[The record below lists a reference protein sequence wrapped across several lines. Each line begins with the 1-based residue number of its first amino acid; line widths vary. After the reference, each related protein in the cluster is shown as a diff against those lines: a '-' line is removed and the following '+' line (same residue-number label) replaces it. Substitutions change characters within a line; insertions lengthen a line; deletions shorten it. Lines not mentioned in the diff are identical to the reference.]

1 MPLSAPRNDPKES
14 KPAMMPTAAI
24 AKRAADLQA
33 FRISP
38 GDSNYFACMLD
49 PLADGVSFTLVVEIF
64 EPGGKTPPNSHAIA
78 EEVFFVM
85 AGTGIAYADG
95 ESRDVGPGDVLVL
108 RPGTEHVVENTG
120 PGKLYCLTVMTPN
133 EGFAE
138 LIRNGTPVELTD
150 EDRAVI
156 AGSGRC

>member
-1 MPLSAPRNDPKES
+1 MMAAP
-14 KPAMMPTAAI
+14 AI
-24 AKRAADLQA
+24 AKRAAELQA
-33 FRISP
+33 FRIAP
-38 GDSNYFACMLD
+38 TDSNYFACLFD

-78 EEVFFVM
+78 EEVFFVL
-85 AGTGIAYADG
+85 AGSGKAVAEGVTK
-95 ESRDVGPGDVLVL
+95 DVGAGDVLVL

-120 PGKLYCLTVMTPN
+120 VGKLYCLTMMTPN

-138 LIRNGTPVELTD
+138 LIRAGTPVELTD

-156 AGSGRC
+156 CGMRH

>member
-1 MPLSAPRNDPKES
+1 
-14 KPAMMPTAAI
+14 MMAATSI
-24 AKRAADLQA
+24 AKRAAELSA

-38 GDSNYFACMLD
+38 NDSNYFACMLD

-64 EPGGKTPPNSHAIA
+64 EIGGKTPPNSHAIA
-78 EEVFFVM
+78 EEVFFVL
-85 AGTGIAYADG
+85 AGTGKAIADG
-95 ESRDVGPGDVLVL
+95 ASRDVGPGDVLVL

-120 PGKLYCLTVMTPN
+120 VGKLYCLTMMTPN

-138 LIRNGTPVELTD
+138 LIRAGTPVELTD

-156 AGSGRC
+156 TGVGCR

>member
-1 MPLSAPRNDPKES
+1 
-14 KPAMMPTAAI
+14 MMPAPSI
-24 AKRAADLQA
+24 AKRAADLKA
-33 FRISP
+33 FRIAAN
-38 GDSNYFACMLD
+38 DSNYFACMLD

-64 EPGGKTPPNSHAIA
+64 EPGGKTPPNTHAVA

-85 AGTGIAYADG
+85 AGTGRAYADG
-95 ESRDVGPGDVLVL
+95 ASCDVAPGDVLVL

-120 PGKLYCLTVMTPN
+120 PGKLYCLTMMTPN

-138 LIRNGTPVELTD
+138 LIRNGTPVDLTP

-156 AGSGRC
+156 TGSGRC

>member
-1 MPLSAPRNDPKES
+1 
-14 KPAMMPTAAI
+14 MMPRASI
-24 AKRAADLQA
+24 AKRADELQA

-38 GDSNYFACMLD
+38 GDSNYFACLLD

-64 EPGGKTPPNSHAIA
+64 EPGGRTPPNTHGVA
-78 EEVFFVM
+78 EEAFFVL
-85 AGTGIAYADG
+85 AGTGRATADG
-95 ESRDVGPGDVLVL
+95 ASQEVGPGDVLVL

-120 PGKLYCLTVMTPN
+120 SGKLYCLTFMAPN

-138 LIRNGTPVELTD
+138 LIRAGTPVSLTD

-156 AGSGRC
+156 TGVH